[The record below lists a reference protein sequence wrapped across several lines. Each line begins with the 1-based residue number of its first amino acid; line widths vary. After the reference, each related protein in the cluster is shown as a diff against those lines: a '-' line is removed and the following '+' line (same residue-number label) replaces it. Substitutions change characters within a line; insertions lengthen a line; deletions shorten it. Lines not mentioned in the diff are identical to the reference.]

1 MTDVVQS
8 RNKRPPKPKNKTLVY
23 CTDTNTRVKG
33 VIVQKTD
40 VMLVVDLPSGF
51 QMTLERTPRRKLY
64 VYRVGMLEFVS
75 DGWAQT

>member
-1 MTDVVQS
+1 MTDS
-8 RNKRPPKPKNKTLVY
+8 SCEKLKRISKPKNKTLVY
-23 CTDTNTRVKG
+23 CTDTNTKVKG

-51 QMTLERTPRRKLY
+51 QMTLERTPRRKFY
-64 VYRVGMLEFVS
+64 VYRVGLLEFVS